1 MLQSYMMDL
10 KILKTLQDVHV
21 HLDMLHLH
29 TLKHIFLIAT

>member
-10 KILKTLQDVHV
+10 KILKTPKDVYV

-29 TLKHIFLIAT
+29 TLKTFFSAT